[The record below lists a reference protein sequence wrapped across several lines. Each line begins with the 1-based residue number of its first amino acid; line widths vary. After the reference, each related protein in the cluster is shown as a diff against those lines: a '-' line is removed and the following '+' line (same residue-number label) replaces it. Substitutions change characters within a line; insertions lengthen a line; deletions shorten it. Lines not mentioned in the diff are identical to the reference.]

1 MGKGRQIFLGN
12 AKINQAA
19 VILISWRIVLQCLR
33 RLALGYVN
41 TCALLKAGEDIL
53 SYGGHSMCS
62 ALVTSRTESTNH
74 ISYIPWG
81 VR

>member
-41 TCALLKAGEDIL
+41 TRALLKAGEDIL